1 MHAGDHAIYP
11 DCRPAFVDAFN
22 DMQKLAVE
30 GHGHENLHL
39 WTPFINKT
47 KADIAREG
55 GLLGVDYT
63 MTWSCYKG
71 LGFHCGLCG
80 TCYERRE
87 AFQEA
92 GLEDPTLYD
101 ESTTLEGALS

>member
-55 GLLGVDYT
+55 GLLGVDFT

-71 LGFHCGLCG
+71 LGFH
-80 TCYERRE
+80 
-87 AFQEA
+87 
-92 GLEDPTLYD
+92 
-101 ESTTLEGALS
+101 